1 MVHFIFLFGYKEIYL
16 LDSQQ
21 PLSGQERESYISTL
35 NKLIVF
41 PDIDSMR
48 GHDV

>member
-16 LDSQQ
+16 LDIQQ
-21 PLSGQERESYISTL
+21 PLSGQERELYIPTL

-41 PDIDSMR
+41 PDTERMH